1 MTKKAILTLAVLAA
15 IVIATTLSGCTT
27 TTTTPTAGGD
37 VTPAPTTSGTTT
49 VTGGA
54 PTVTYDGDN
63 FKITGSQNGNVK
75 ANIKEGGYL
84 IEFKHKGYSF
94 YLYSMTG
101 GKSQLN
107 PGGQYPDATTGWAEF
122 EKVQRFYSGG
132 EMEFSVEAKDQ
143 YEITFTKLPMS
154 ATADT
159 LPKTYSEKGLKVVG
173 PMSLKEGQVNLKIS
187 APDLNQAGFTVEFLD
202 ATTGASEA
210 YSLPSGI
217 ESNKIDTTLPLTIDT
232 AGDYLLQVSANGK
245 TEWTIDVS
253 Q

>member
-1 MTKKAILTLAVLAA
+1 MTRKVILTLAVLAA
-15 IVIATTLSGCTT
+15 IIVATTLSGCTT
-27 TTTTPTAGGD
+27 TTTTTPTAGGEA
-37 VTPAPTTSGTTT
+37 TPAPTTSGTTT

-63 FKITGSQNGNVK
+63 FKIAGSKGGSVK

-84 IEFKHKGYSF
+84 IEYKHKGYSF
-94 YLYSMTG
+94 TFKMGTST
-101 GKSQLN
+101 LN

-159 LPKTYSEKGLKVVG
+159 LPKTYSDKGLKVVG

-187 APDLNQAGFTVEFLD
+187 APDLKQAGFTVELYD
-202 ATTGASEA
+202 GTTGVSEA
-210 YSLPSGI
+210 RAVPAG
-217 ESNKIDTTLPLTIDT
+217 NANNFDGTVPLTIDADGT
-232 AGDYLLQVSANGK
+232 YLLEVSANGQA
-245 TEWTIDVS
+245 EWTIEVS